1 MSPSNSQQTWLVLRY
16 CHCGWVQSRE
26 EVAVDLSLVLLCFGC
41 MHAQLWPT
49 LCNPMDYSLLGSSVH
64 GVSQAGILEW
74 AATSFSRGPS
84 LPRDWTGIPCI
95 SCAGRQMLY
104 LCVYLIRKGLHPFNL
119 MSLNTCEPLCS
130 HVHKQG
136 DGPIPHLP
144 KWPCVPWFWFLFL
157 CKGGVNFFGGTDM
170 AYF

>member
-1 MSPSNSQQTWLVLRY
+1 MLFCVCVCAHSCPI
-16 CHCGWVQSRE
+16 
-26 EVAVDLSLVLLCFGC
+26 
-41 MHAQLWPT
+41 

-64 GVSQAGILEW
+64 GISQAGILEW
-74 AATSFSRGPS
+74 AATSFSSGFS
-84 LPRDWTGIPCI
+84 QPRDLTGI
-95 SCAGRQMLY
+95 SCAGRQILY
-104 LCVYLIRKGLHPFNL
+104 LCVYLIRKGLHPFNV
-119 MSLNTCEPLCS
+119 MSLNICEPLCS

-157 CKGGVNFFGGTDM
+157 CKGGVNLFWGTDM